1 MRSQTAAIMGPGSRQ
16 PASAGGPVFS
26 RVGGLG
32 ARTFFGVGGGVT
44 HGVLLARGLRGG
56 GVGKVM
62 AGVFVNGCSLMC
74 IYHYLFG

>member
-1 MRSQTAAIMGPGSRQ
+1 MQSQMVVITGPGSRQ
-16 PASAGGPVFS
+16 PANAGGPVFS

-44 HGVLLARGLRGG
+44 HGVLGSWFERR

-62 AGVFVNGCSLMC
+62 AGAFVNGRSLMC
-74 IYHYLFG
+74 IYHYALG